1 MNVNVGKDGVTVP
14 KRMLGSA
21 EEVEI
26 RTEDGR
32 VVIEPTRPAAS
43 GEDHEDPI
51 FGLGTSPVEMDIT
64 DASEN
69 HDRYLYGTD

>member
-1 MNVNVGKDGVTVP
+1 MNVNVGNDGVTVP
-14 KRMLGSA
+14 KHMLGSA

-26 RTEDGR
+26 CTEDGR
-32 VVIEPTRPAAS
+32 VVIEPTCPAAS
-43 GEDHEDPI
+43 EEDHEDPI

-69 HDRYLYGTD
+69 HDCYL